1 MVSLCDYVQVATVP
15 MTRAEV
21 EAALQQLELA
31 SNVTVEAGQLLVS
44 ASNTVLVHTPLFR
57 HPTYSQLVR
66 LLFNFMASQASVVYH
81 SNNHMI
87 PSKYVKTV
95 HHNPAVFEQRTCLGS
110 KTVHLTFACNM

>member
-1 MVSLCDYVQVATVP
+1 

-31 SNVTVEAGQLLVS
+31 SNVTVEVGQLLVS

-66 LLFNFMASQASVVYH
+66 LLFNFMASQASLVCDNHAHDSKQICEYDY
-81 SNNHMI
+81 SASQSSRLRANNFRKLN
-87 PSKYVKTV
+87 S
-95 HHNPAVFEQRTCLGS
+95 VFNLC
-110 KTVHLTFACNM
+110 M

>member
-1 MVSLCDYVQVATVP
+1 

-66 LLFNFMASQASVVYH
+66 LLFNFMASQASVVCQ
-81 SNNHMI
+81 SNNHAHN
-87 PSKYVKTV
+87 SKQICEYDYSASQSSRLRAK
-95 HHNPAVFEQRTCLGS
+95 NLFRQLNSAFNLC
-110 KTVHLTFACNM
+110 M